1 MPVAARLG
9 LAGLIIV
16 VALAVALW
24 PRDSNDS
31 AHEQRVRPTS
41 QATGQ
46 LRDEAG
52 LAPCPRPAADTV
64 DAGARAAIT
73 AGALAA
79 ITATCLADGQ
89 PLDLAV
95 ALAGRPA
102 LLNLWAY
109 WCGPCAQ
116 ELPYLQQYA
125 QRAGNAITVLTV
137 HSDPDEAKALSRL
150 TGLGVT
156 LPGVLDPS
164 AAVRTAVGAPSVLPI
179 SVLLRADGS
188 VAEVVVRSFTGVDD
202 ITDTVAARLG
212 VRA

>member
-1 MPVAARLG
+1 MTRLPVAARLG
-9 LAGLIIV
+9 LAGLITV

-24 PRDSNDS
+24 PRGGNDS
-31 AHEQRVRPTS
+31 APEPQARPNSLVT
-41 QATGQ
+41 QQ

-52 LAPCPRPAADTV
+52 LAPCPVPDTTSRPQAETSPP
-64 DAGARAAIT
+64 
-73 AGALAA
+73 LAA
-79 ITATCLADGQ
+79 IPLTCLADGQ
-89 PLDLAV
+89 PVDLLT
-95 ALAGRPA
+95 ALAGKPA

-137 HSDPDEAKALSRL
+137 HSDPDEDKALSRL
-150 TGLGVT
+150 AGLDVT
-156 LPGVLDPS
+156 LPGVLDPD

-188 VAEVVVRSFTGVDD
+188 VADVVVRSFTGVDD

-212 VRA
+212 VTA

>member
-1 MPVAARLG
+1 MTRLPVAARLG

-24 PRDSNDS
+24 PRDGNDS
-31 AHEQRVRPTS
+31 APEPQVHPNSLVTR
-41 QATGQ
+41 Q
-46 LRDEAG
+46 LREEAG
-52 LAPCPRPAADTV
+52 LAPCPVQDTTSRPRAET
-64 DAGARAAIT
+64 ARPLSAI
-73 AGALAA
+73 AL
-79 ITATCLADGQ
+79 TCLADGQ
-89 PLDLAV
+89 PVDLV
-95 ALAGRPA
+95 TALAGKPA

-137 HSDPDEAKALSRL
+137 HSDPDEDKALSRL
-150 TGLGVT
+150 AGLDVT
-156 LPGVLDPS
+156 LPGVLDPD

-188 VAEVVVRSFTGVDD
+188 VADVVVRSFTGVDD

-212 VRA
+212 VTA